1 MTVATE
7 ITIVGAGPY
16 GLSIAAYLR
25 GHGLDFR
32 IIGSAMQ
39 SWLTK
44 MPKGMLLKSA
54 GFASTLYDPGRTFT
68 LDKFCKEQG
77 ISYHDLDIP
86 IPLETFSSY
95 GIAFQKRLV
104 PDLEDENLVALRKC
118 PEGFELCMESG
129 KSFKSRKVVIAV
141 GIDNFRYIPKPL
153 VNLPPELF
161 SHSAEHHDLRR
172 FRSRDVAVLGGGASA
187 IDIAVLLHEAQANVQ
202 LIARQ
207 PDIHIGGPWGGR
219 PLWRRIR
226 APISVIGPGLR
237 SRIYSDAPWLCRYF
251 PDYLRLREAK
261 IPGPSGGWFMQD
273 RVAPVPRLLGCELQE
288 AKVSGSRV
296 KLRLAADDGTTR
308 HLSVDHVIAATGYK
322 TDVRHLPFFGSGILE
337 QLQLIGQTPRLSAQF
352 ESSVPGL
359 YFAGPMAATSFGPVM
374 RFAAGA
380 GFTSRTIATHLARS
394 TGSKPSLVL
403 KKETGVPGSR

>member
-25 GHGLDFR
+25 GRGLDFR
-32 IIGSAMQ
+32 IIGRPMQ

-68 LDKFCKEQG
+68 LDKFCKDQG

-86 IPLETFSSY
+86 ISLETFSSY

-104 PDLEDENLVALRKC
+104 PDLEDETLVALSMC
-118 PEGFELCMESG
+118 PEGFELRMESG
-129 KSFKSRKVVIAV
+129 KSFKTRKVVLAV
-141 GIDNFRYIPKPL
+141 GIDNFRYIPEPL
-153 VNLPPELF
+153 ASLPVELF
-161 SHSAEHHDLRR
+161 SHSAEHHDLDG

-207 PDIHIGGPWGGR
+207 PAIKIGGPWGGR
-219 PLWRRIR
+219 PLWRRLR
-226 APISVIGPGLR
+226 APISGIGPGWR
-237 SRIYSDAPWLCRYF
+237 CRIYSDAPWLYRYL
-251 PDYLRLREAK
+251 PDYLRLRTAK
-261 IPGPSGGWFMQD
+261 TPGPSGGWFMQD
-273 RVAPVPRLLGCELQE
+273 RAAPVPRLVGCELQE
-288 AKVSGSRV
+288 TKVSGGRV
-296 KLRLAADDGTTR
+296 QLQLAADDGTTR
-308 HLSVDHVIAATGYK
+308 YLSVDHVIAATGYK
-322 TDVRHLPFFGSGILE
+322 TDVRRLPFFGAGILE

-359 YFAGPMAATSFGPVM
+359 YFVGPMAATSFGPVM
-374 RFAAGA
+374 RFAVGA
-380 GFTSRTIATHLARS
+380 GFTSRTISTHLARS

-403 KKETGVPGSR
+403 QKAKGIAGSR